1 MLTQKEYL
9 RQLLHL
15 FSGLLTV
22 LLIYFEL
29 FRPFTVFLLII
40 VGILASFIC
49 KRRRLPFFSS
59 FLDLFE
65 RKENFAFPGRGLI
78 FFFIGVLLVLQLFP
92 RPIALA
98 SIMILALGDSI
109 SHIVG
114 ARYGETRNFFGDK
127 RKLVEGSVAGFL
139 VGFLGAWL
147 FVPFV
152 EAVLGSL
159 IAMMAEV
166 MQIDLNNRQVDDNL
180 IVPLVAGTVMLLVRF
195 YV

>member
-1 MLTQKEYL
+1 
-9 RQLLHL
+9 
-15 FSGLLTV
+15 
-22 LLIYFEL
+22 
-29 FRPFTVFLLII
+29 
-40 VGILASFIC
+40 
-49 KRRRLPFFSS
+49 
-59 FLDLFE
+59 
-65 RKENFAFPGRGLI
+65 
-78 FFFIGVLLVLQLFP
+78 
-92 RPIALA
+92 
-98 SIMILALGDSI
+98 MILALGDSI